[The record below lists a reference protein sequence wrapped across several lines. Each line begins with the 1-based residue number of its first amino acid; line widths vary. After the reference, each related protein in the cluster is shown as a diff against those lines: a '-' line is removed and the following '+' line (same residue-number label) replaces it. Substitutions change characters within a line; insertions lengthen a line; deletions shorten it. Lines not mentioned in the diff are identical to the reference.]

1 MQILEIV
8 FEIDSVLRKFS
19 KDKESSSQGNHNESF
34 SILSANLKASV
45 KLPNLNIKHFSGN
58 PLEFQTFFDSFDAA
72 VREIDNYLR
81 SFLKGPAAGCI
92 SGLN

>member
-34 SILSANLKASV
+34 SSLSANLKASV
-45 KLPNLNIKHFSGN
+45 KLPNLNIKDFSGN
-58 PLEFQTFFDSFDAA
+58 PLEFQSFLDSFNAA
-72 VREIDNYLR
+72 VRETDNYLK
-81 SFLKGPAAGCI
+81 SFLKGPAAACI